1 MIYNNKDF
9 NVIFLG
15 SLNAHRIS
23 WSQKQHLILFIKH
36 MIKCLTRQIIRHK
49 NGKYNSHLRLK
60 IFNLGFEM
68 RVNIAKMEQ
77 VKISRIKLQ
86 KKFLRVFNNIESD
99 FSLKWT
105 VNKSD

>member
-1 MIYNNKDF
+1 MIITAENEGID
-9 NVIFLG
+9 
-15 SLNAHRIS
+15 
-23 WSQKQHLILFIKH
+23 
-36 MIKCLTRQIIRHK
+36 IIIAEALP
-49 NGKYNSHLRLK
+49 SRLK